1 MYQFISRFHDGGG
14 GGGGGQATKRNLN
27 IATPLG
33 SRGTILPKGFTVF
46 SGT

>member
-1 MYQFISRFHDGGG
+1 MYQFVSRFRGGG